1 MGLHVGDVTCGKERW
16 RKPHLGG
23 EWVGLVGGLVVVVQV
38 RWTMVVREVVMN
50 VVMMMFV
57 FVLALALVSVLM
69 LYHAFARDA

>member
-1 MGLHVGDVTCGKERW
+1 M
-16 RKPHLGG
+16 
-23 EWVGLVGGLVVVVQV
+23 GGLVVVVQV